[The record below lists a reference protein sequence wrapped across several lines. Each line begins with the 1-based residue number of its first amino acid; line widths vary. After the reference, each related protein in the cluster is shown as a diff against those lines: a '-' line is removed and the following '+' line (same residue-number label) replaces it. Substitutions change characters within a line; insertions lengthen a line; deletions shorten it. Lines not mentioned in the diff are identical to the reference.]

1 MDIIRSEE
9 LKEKRL
15 KKIERNLEDLW
26 NTIKQINIHVHIIG
40 ESPKKRREGKRAEI
54 IFEEIMAENFH
65 KLMRDMNINIHEVQ
79 QTPSKMNSERPTPGH
94 TIFNLSTT
102 KGRIL
107 KSARK
112 R

>member
-40 ESPKKRREGKRAEI
+40 ESPKKKRERE
-54 IFEEIMAENFH
+54 
-65 KLMRDMNINIHEVQ
+65 
-79 QTPSKMNSERPTPGH
+79 
-94 TIFNLSTT
+94 
-102 KGRIL
+102 KGQKEYL
-107 KSARK
+107 KK
-112 R
+112 